1 MYQSSDICVLIH
13 LGSFLIFDQKL
24 INRGGG
30 GGGGVGSDVYSWFER
45 PLPGKLLQFLF
56 LEYRETTFLNKRVD
70 KF

>member
-24 INRGGG
+24 INRGWGG
-30 GGGGVGSDVYSWFER
+30 VGVGSDVYSGFER

>member
-24 INRGGG
+24 INR
-30 GGGGVGSDVYSWFER
+30 GGVGSDVYSWFER